1 MLHHSVLL
9 MDQFA
14 VLGMSFL
21 EGELPDFQDLG
32 KIMIGGFLLAIGAA
46 VTFTI
51 VRLRLRNRKPNAPQ
65 FISISPD
72 KTRN

>member
-1 MLHHSVLL
+1 MLHHRVLL
-9 MDQFA
+9 MDQLM

-21 EGELPDFQDLG
+21 AGELPDFQDLG

-51 VRLRLRNRKPNAPQ
+51 VRLRLRNRKPNAAG
-65 FISISPD
+65 
-72 KTRN
+72 